1 MKNKMKIWQKIV
13 LLLWVTM
20 LSSAVVAVE
29 KVTYIHTDALGSPMA
44 GSDANGDLVWK
55 EDYRPYGEPI
65 RKQSKNQKLWYTGKE
80 YDDDIGLSYYGAR
93 WYDPAIGRF
102 MGVDPVEVDPEN
114 IHLFNRYAYANNNP
128 YRYVDPDGNS
138 PLEWGFIAGDVVSLG
153 VNIGIGNYGAAAW
166 DVVNIGLDIFAPPGV
181 SQASH
186 VFKGA
191 ALAGKATKSG
201 KSFQTYT
208 KTNPKTGQTYCGRT
222 SGCGTPE
229 QNVARRDSKHHMNK
243 DGFGPAVLDKSS
255 ANSGAVR
262 GREQQLIDAYGGARS
277 TGGTSGNRI
286 NGISAKNQKRGSYMD
301 QARKEFGG

>member
-1 MKNKMKIWQKIV
+1 MKIWQKIV

-186 VFKGA
+186 VLKGA
-191 ALAGKATKSG
+191 VLAGKATKRTVSKIDDITKPG
-201 KSFQTYT
+201 SKLPNIKTDVSKSEFE
-208 KTNPKTGQTYCGRT
+208 KNLLNNGFAKST
-222 SGCGTPE
+222 S
-229 QNVARRDSKHHMNK
+229 K
-243 DGFGPAVLDKSS
+243 DGSVNIFS
-255 ANSGAVR
+255 
-262 GREQQLIDAYGGARS
+262 
-277 TGGTSGNRI
+277 SGNKKFTTRGFSKSTDGPTAEVFR
-286 NGISAKNQKRGSYMD
+286 NNRPISKIRLGD
-301 QARKEFGG
+301 E